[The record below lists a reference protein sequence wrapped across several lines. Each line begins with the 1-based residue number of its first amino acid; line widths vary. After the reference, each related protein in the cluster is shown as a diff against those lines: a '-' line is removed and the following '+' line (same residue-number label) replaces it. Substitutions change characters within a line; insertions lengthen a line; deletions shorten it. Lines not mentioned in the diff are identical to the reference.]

1 MCDPKIITN
10 ISKIEREVFFSIKN
24 KTALVT
30 IKLKITW
37 KSIVPFQKP
46 ENLL

>member
-10 ISKIEREVFFSIKN
+10 ISKIERDVFFSIKN

-30 IKLKITW
+30 IKLNHMK